1 MEVIANKISTRS
13 VKLKRIYLSIFL
25 GSMFANLALAEV
37 NLEDLNN
44 IRDLVKNEQYELA
57 LQKHVWF
64 HEESKSSSGM
74 GGVRLSYAIMD
85 WVELGNKYP
94 PALSE
99 LRRIRDENQSEMS
112 SGKGTFNNFH
122 DFSSINEQLGD
133 EIKTIELFSS
143 LSKNYPTQAKRLY
156 HVVEDLLIEKKEFK
170 LVDKYMEDPIFKYET
185 LRHSREQSLSYARKN
200 PNRDSS
206 ISVEYNDNLFID
218 KTITLINALLKL
230 DKKSE
235 AIEIHQRATRYFQNK
250 KLESIVI
257 PRP

>member
-1 MEVIANKISTRS
+1 
-13 VKLKRIYLSIFL
+13 
-25 GSMFANLALAEV
+25 
-37 NLEDLNN
+37 
-44 IRDLVKNEQYELA
+44 
-57 LQKHVWF
+57 
-64 HEESKSSSGM
+64 
-74 GGVRLSYAIMD
+74 
-85 WVELGNKYP
+85 
-94 PALSE
+94 
-99 LRRIRDENQSEMS
+99 
-112 SGKGTFNNFH
+112 
-122 DFSSINEQLGD
+122 
-133 EIKTIELFSS
+133 LFSS

-235 AIEIHQRATRYFQNK
+235 AIEIHQRATRYFKNK